1 MNTPEIV
8 EYPVDERGYT
18 DTRGAAA
25 YIGVCPSK
33 LSKDRS
39 LGVGLV
45 FVRFGGAVR
54 YTFAAIDAH
63 ARANVHTSTNDSAA
77 A

>member
-1 MNTPEIV
+1 MSTPEIV
-8 EYPVDERGYT
+8 ECPVDKRGYT

-25 YIGVCPSK
+25 YIGLHPSK

-39 LGVGLV
+39 RGVGIV

-54 YTFAAIDAH
+54 YSFAAIDAH
-63 ARANVHTSTNDSAA
+63 ARANTHTSTTDLAA
-77 A
+77 

>member
-8 EYPVDERGYT
+8 GYPIDERGYT

-25 YIGVCPSK
+25 YIGLHPSK
-33 LSKDRS
+33 LAKDRS
-39 LGVGLV
+39 RGVGIV

-54 YTFAAIDAH
+54 YSFAAIDAH
-63 ARANVHTSTNDSAA
+63 ASANVYTSTRASAA
-77 A
+77 

>member
-1 MNTPEIV
+1 MTPPEIV
-8 EYPVDERGYT
+8 EYPIDERGYT

-25 YIGVCPSK
+25 YIGLCPSK

-39 LGVGLV
+39 RGVGIV

-54 YTFAAIDAH
+54 YSFAAIDAH
-63 ARANVHTSTNDSAA
+63 ASANVHTSTTDSAA